1 MPSFVGF
8 VSNFVMSR
16 KAGVALME
24 IYKEP
29 IHYQN
34 PVLCIKVWRFEQ
46 PGRPRPKPAVAAT
59 QEQLQNV
66 RWHYHKEVEFILV
79 QKGIHEIHTPNRP
92 YLLHPGD
99 VVVIGSSQLHRGRP
113 QSEEGLVYIVLH
125 VDLEAYF
132 DPAMMRYYRH
142 FSEVHHPL
150 EDLNYMFREN
160 ENVRNEVGRIIERIH
175 DEIMGKSAG
184 YEIAASMHIK
194 HLLLTLLRGDTRGL
208 LQAHDLVDPGVMK
221 PILEHVDNHLS
232 EKIDMERVSHIAG
245 MSYFYFSKY
254 FKKAMGAS
262 FTDYVNRK
270 RIAKAERLLV
280 TSGHNVTEI
289 ARAVGIEN
297 MAHFYELF
305 KRFNGCTPKQYLRKI
320 DGGGE

>member
-1 MPSFVGF
+1 MD
-8 VSNFVMSR
+8 
-16 KAGVALME
+16 

-34 PVLCIKVWRFEQ
+34 PILCIKVWKFE
-46 PGRPRPKPAVAAT
+46 GRRASPPRPI
-59 QEQLQNV
+59 QDV
-66 RWHYHKEVEFILV
+66 RWHYHKEVELILV
-79 QKGIHEIHTPNRP
+79 LEGSHEVHTPGHT
-92 YLLHPGD
+92 YLLHEGD
-99 VVVIGSSQLHRGRP
+99 VVLIGSSQLHRTRV
-113 QSEEGLVYIVLH
+113 LTDKVVYIVLH
-125 VDLEAYF
+125 VDLEPYF

-150 EDLNYMFREN
+150 EELNYMFKEN
-160 ENVRNEVGRIIERIH
+160 ANVRAEVGGIIERMH
-175 DEIMGKSAG
+175 DEIIGKSAG
-184 YEIAASMHIK
+184 YEIAASMYIK

-208 LQAHDLVDPGVMK
+208 LQAHDSVDPLVMK
-221 PILEHVDNHLS
+221 PIIEYVDSHLA
-232 EKIDMERVSHIAG
+232 EKIEMEQVSHIAG

-254 FKKAMGAS
+254 FKRAMGSS

-280 TSGHNVTEI
+280 TSGQNVGDI

-305 KRFNGCTPKQYLRKI
+305 KRFNGCTPKQYLHKI
-320 DGGGE
+320 DAAVQ